1 MDRTAPNGVFLLVVS
16 TRWGDIMSVGLSHS
30 PGDPIHRDLP
40 GPPYPEQMAMNRIK
54 GKTVLIT
61 GASSGIGEA
70 SARAFASFGA
80 DLILCARREERLS
93 SIKADL
99 EKKEGVSVR
108 TKVLDVR
115 NREAVEGFAA
125 DLEADGAIPD
135 VLLNNAGKA
144 LGLHLLHEGLVED
157 WEDMMDTNVKG
168 LLYMSRSILPA
179 MIKRNSGHVVNIGSV
194 AGHQVYQKGAV
205 YNASKFAV
213 KALNE
218 GMSLDLLGTR
228 IKVTSID
235 PGLVETEFSEVRFH
249 GDKDRAE
256 TVYEGYDPLTAEDI
270 ADIITYVVNTP
281 EHVNILD
288 LIVLPTAQRSAHMVH
303 KELISE

>member
-1 MDRTAPNGVFLLVVS
+1 MT
-16 TRWGDIMSVGLSHS
+16 
-30 PGDPIHRDLP
+30 
-40 GPPYPEQMAMNRIK
+40 MNRIK

-70 SARAFASFGA
+70 SARAFATLGA
-80 DLILCARREERLS
+80 NLILCARREKRLS
-93 SIKADL
+93 ALKAEL
-99 EKKEGVSVR
+99 EENDGISVR
-108 TKVLDVR
+108 TKALDVR
-115 NREAVEGFAA
+115 NREDVEAFASE
-125 DLEADGAIPD
+125 LEADGTIPD

-157 WEDMMDTNVKG
+157 WEEMLETNVNG
-168 LLYMSRSILPA
+168 LLYVSRAILPA
-179 MIKRNSGHVVNIGSV
+179 MVKRNSGHVVNIGSV

-213 KALNE
+213 KAVNE

-228 IKVTSID
+228 IRVTSID

-256 TVYEGYDPLTAEDI
+256 AVYEGYKPLTAEDI
-270 ADIITYVVNTP
+270 ADIITYVVNVP

-303 KELISE
+303 KELT

>member
-1 MDRTAPNGVFLLVVS
+1 
-16 TRWGDIMSVGLSHS
+16 
-30 PGDPIHRDLP
+30 
-40 GPPYPEQMAMNRIK
+40 MNHIK

-70 SARAFASFGA
+70 SARAFASYGA
-80 DLILCARREERLS
+80 NLILCARRAERLVQLG
-93 SIKADL
+93 AAL
-99 EKKEGVSVR
+99 EKEHGVAVR
-108 TKVLDVR
+108 TKALDVR
-115 NREAVEGFAA
+115 EREAVEAFASE
-125 DLEADGAIPD
+125 LLADGVVPD
-135 VLLNNAGKA
+135 VLVNNAGKA

-157 WEDMMDTNVKG
+157 WEEMIDTNVKG
-168 LLYMSRSILPA
+168 LLYMTRAILPA
-179 MIKRNSGHVVNIGSV
+179 MVQRNSGHVVNIGSI

-218 GMSLDLLGTR
+218 GMALDLLGTG

-256 TVYEGYDPLTAEDI
+256 TVYEGYKPLTGDDI
-270 ADIITYVVNTP
+270 ASIATFVVNTP
-281 EHVNILD
+281 DHVNILD

-303 KELISE
+303 KEATEG

>member
-1 MDRTAPNGVFLLVVS
+1 
-16 TRWGDIMSVGLSHS
+16 
-30 PGDPIHRDLP
+30 
-40 GPPYPEQMAMNRIK
+40 MNRIE

-61 GASSGIGEA
+61 GASAGIGEA

-80 DLILCARREERLS
+80 SLILCARREERLAQL
-93 SIKADL
+93 KASL
-99 EKKEGVSVR
+99 EEEHSVSVR
-108 TKVLDVR
+108 TKALDVR
-115 NREAVEGFAA
+115 EREAVEAFAA
-125 DLEADGAIPD
+125 ELVTDDAVPD

-144 LGLHLLHEGLVED
+144 LGLHLLHEGLVAD
-157 WEDMMDTNVKG
+157 WEEMIDTNVKG
-168 LLYMSRSILPA
+168 LLYMTRSILPA
-179 MIKRNSGHVVNIGSV
+179 MVERNSGHIVNIGSI

-218 GMSLDLLGTR
+218 GMALDLLGTG

-256 TVYEGYDPLTAEDI
+256 TVYQGYKPLSGQDI
-270 ADIITYVVNTP
+270 ADIATFVVNTP
-281 EHVNILD
+281 DHVNILD

-303 KELISE
+303 KDTTQG